1 MFFIINKVS
10 GNILRVTDVF
20 KKLKKKKRNKI
31 KPTGM
36 VIDVN
41 KVYLTLDNG
50 RIVVVN
56 INNGTLD
63 SIFKITNSRIS
74 QPFINDYY
82 MFIVK
87 DNEIIK
93 LN

>member
-1 MFFIINKVS
+1 MFLNS
-10 GNILRVTDVF
+10 S
-20 KKLKKKKRNKI
+20 KKKKRNKI

-56 INNGTLD
+56 INNGTID

>member
-1 MFFIINKVS
+1 
-10 GNILRVTDVF
+10 
-20 KKLKKKKRNKI
+20 
-31 KPTGM
+31 M

-56 INNGTLD
+56 INNGTID